1 MSKPNYTIF
10 IPCLYSLYQS
20 ILYPGYTIVWLGDI
34 GGKFLKGF
42 TWSEISTLRKRFW
55 SIVSDCKW
63 TDLILTKLNSSQRFR
78 IYYWA
83 LCIYY
88 LALCGLN
95 SGYGRE
101 SKWLCPEEYQYSK
114 TFEHFSWKTYYILLF
129 KNSLTVP
136 GSLLQSMSP
145 DPIVYPA
152 PLASVSPAC
161 FERTLDGAS
170 VVSASSALTEF
181 GTWLSEDNPTGGTHG
196 INKPSE
202 SSERELFRS
211 GS

>member
-1 MSKPNYTIF
+1 MSPLNITQPLGIWSTRWLLFQVMSNIPKMGQLPTPGECPDNLALCHVYTV
-10 IPCLYSLYQS
+10 YTS
-20 ILYPGYTIVWLGDI
+20 LYPGYTIVWLGDI
-34 GGKFLKGF
+34 GGRFLKGF

-63 TDLILTKLNSSQRFR
+63 IDLILTKLNSSQRFR
-78 IYYWA
+78 IYYWT

-129 KNSLTVP
+129 KGSLT
-136 GSLLQSMSP
+136 
-145 DPIVYPA
+145 
-152 PLASVSPAC
+152 
-161 FERTLDGAS
+161 
-170 VVSASSALTEF
+170 
-181 GTWLSEDNPTGGTHG
+181 
-196 INKPSE
+196 
-202 SSERELFRS
+202 
-211 GS
+211 